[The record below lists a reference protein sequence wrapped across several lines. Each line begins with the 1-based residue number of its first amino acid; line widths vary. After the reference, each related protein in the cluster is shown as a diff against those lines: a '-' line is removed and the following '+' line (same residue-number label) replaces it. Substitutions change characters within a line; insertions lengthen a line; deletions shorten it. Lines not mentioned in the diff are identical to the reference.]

1 MSMAQ
6 LGPWTAAD
14 ELKDTSWTEPGSENA
29 APSTTS
35 SAPRG
40 VEPPPPQAE
49 SDAIANRAAKSAMVV
64 ADARKRRRARAGRDV
79 ACARC
84 ARCVLWAG
92 KRVNGGLSDERVAR
106 RVRGECDHY
115 RRRA

>member
-35 SAPRG
+35 SAPMG
-40 VEPPPPQAE
+40 DEPPPPQAE
-49 SDAIANRAAKSAMVV
+49 SDAMANRAAKSAMVV
-64 ADARKRRRARAGRDV
+64 ANARRRRRARTGRGAV
-79 ACARC
+79 CAW
-84 ARCVLWAG
+84 CVLWAG